1 MRNLIPMQQATP
13 REQLRAK
20 SERRFTCSLA
30 SLQIQMQEARRNQP
44 QAPPAPQ
51 ADKSGWSHAA

>member
-1 MRNLIPMQQATP
+1 MRNLIPMHKATP

-30 SLQIQMQEARRNQP
+30 SLQIQMQEARQDRAPAPPRP
-44 QAPPAPQ
+44 QAGN
-51 ADKSGWSHAA
+51 SGWSHAA